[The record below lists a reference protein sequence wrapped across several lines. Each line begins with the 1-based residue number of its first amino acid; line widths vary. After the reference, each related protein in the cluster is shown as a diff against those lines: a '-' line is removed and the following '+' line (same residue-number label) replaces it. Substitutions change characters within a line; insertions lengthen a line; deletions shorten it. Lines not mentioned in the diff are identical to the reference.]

1 MMLEGCAAKPVDD
14 VTYAGSSGFE
24 GAGAA
29 FVEEGGSVEG
39 IEA

>member
-1 MMLEGCAAKPVDD
+1 MMLVGCAAKPVDD

-29 FVEEGGSVEG
+29 CIADGGRVEG